1 MELLSHF
8 QDVEEVKKSRVQ
20 KQVSIANQYKE
31 RLAAYKKAIAAEM
44 SFSD

>member
-1 MELLSHF
+1 VELLSHF
-8 QDVEEVKKSRVQ
+8 QDVDEVKKSRVQ
-20 KQVSIANQYKE
+20 KQDSIANQYKE